1 VEYADSWEYCML
13 LMNERP
19 FQQTIVSN
27 VQADS
32 DSQLT
37 WSALSILDIELNMS
51 QVHRWVLIFYL
62 L

>member
-1 VEYADSWEYCML
+1 ML